1 MYILPRE
8 GFTMTIERQVFTD
21 EQIKEAATWLQVGI
35 EKGWI
40 TEGFCM
46 THDGDN
52 FMTAEEEADWE
63 EGGDPCCPVV
73 KWLV

>member
-1 MYILPRE
+1 
-8 GFTMTIERQVFTD
+8 MTIEHKDFSIEEST
-21 EQIKEAATWLQVGI
+21 EAINWLQKGI
-35 EKGWI
+35 DAGWI

-46 THDGDN
+46 THDGDQY
-52 FMTAEEEADWE
+52 MTAEEESEWE

>member
-1 MYILPRE
+1 
-8 GFTMTIERQVFTD
+8 MTIERQKFTD
-21 EQIKEAATWLQVGI
+21 EQMDEAVAWLQTGI

-52 FMTAEEEADWE
+52 FMTAEEEQEWE
-63 EGGDPCCPVV
+63 EGGDPCCPVF